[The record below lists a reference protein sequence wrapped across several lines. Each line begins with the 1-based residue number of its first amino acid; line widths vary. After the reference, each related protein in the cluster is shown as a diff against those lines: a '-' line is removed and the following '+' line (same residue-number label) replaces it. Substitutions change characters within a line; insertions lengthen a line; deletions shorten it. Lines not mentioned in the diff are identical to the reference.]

1 MTENPETF
9 PTDPD
14 ILHARIHDEWEAF
27 AAVIATLDEPR
38 IVRRDE
44 GEWSVKDILAHI
56 AAWEKFLIA
65 NQFLGIPAMEALCVP
80 AEVMERAS
88 EDEVNAILFERNR
101 DRTLVEVQSDWYE
114 THRWLMSELAKLD
127 EARLKQ
133 ETLCFGAAPH
143 PLAQWVIFNT
153 YEHYE
158 DHRRAIEK
166 RRVG

>member
-1 MTENPETF
+1 MTDAEATYPFDPE
-9 PTDPD
+9 
-14 ILHARIHDEWEAF
+14 ILFTRIHDEWEAL
-27 AAVIATLDEPR
+27 AAVVAALDEPR

-65 NQFLGIPAMEALCVP
+65 NQFLGIAATEALCVAP
-80 AEVMERAS
+80 EVLERAD

-101 DRTLVEVQSDWYE
+101 DKPLVDVQSDWFE
-114 THRWLMSELAKLD
+114 THRWLMSELSKLD

-133 ETLCFGAAPH
+133 ETLCFGAAPR